1 MRRIVDS
8 VGGGDS
14 FAPVN
19 ADRLRAMVW
28 LTLAIQAVGI
38 PCEAIALW
46 IGHVTEGNDIDF
58 GLSIGGLLLALVLF
72 ILARVFRRSAEM
84 REELEGAV

>member
-19 ADRLRAMVW
+19 ADPLRAMVW

-38 PCEAIALW
+38 PCEAIAR
-46 IGHVTEGNDIDF
+46 G
-58 GLSIGGLLLALVLF
+58 
-72 ILARVFRRSAEM
+72 SATSPK
-84 REELEGAV
+84 ATT